1 MDSNGNKL
9 LVKTEMQRA
18 PSLQIPEVRF
28 SIDSSSHSNK
38 KTGRGGCRFMYIHCA
53 SQRLSLGTTL
63 KICSIIII
71 CKLNNLSEHAFK
83 LDPPLSSKN

>member
-1 MDSNGNKL
+1 
-9 LVKTEMQRA
+9 
-18 PSLQIPEVRF
+18 
-28 SIDSSSHSNK
+28 
-38 KTGRGGCRFMYIHCA
+38 MYIHCA

-83 LDPPLSSKN
+83 LDPPISSKKECLAFSSQFCPEVRFLIDSSSYNNKKSCKRQNREWFYLHKL